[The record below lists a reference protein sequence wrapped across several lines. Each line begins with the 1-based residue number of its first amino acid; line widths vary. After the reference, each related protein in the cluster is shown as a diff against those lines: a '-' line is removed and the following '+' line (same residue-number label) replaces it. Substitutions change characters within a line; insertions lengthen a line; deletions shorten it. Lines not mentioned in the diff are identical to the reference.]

1 MLVGPGF
8 APVTPRWRQSEH
20 RKNSIMRSMK
30 AAMLGAGMLALA
42 AAGCTHAP
50 GPHAGMKM
58 ADDHAMGA
66 CMQKSHS
73 DMMKDTDCKAMMA
86 KMQMSEADMQA
97 MHACHAMDHAAM
109 MKDEKCAAMMA
120 KHHEMMDH
128 KAEH

>member
-1 MLVGPGF
+1 M
-8 APVTPRWRQSEH
+8 Q
-20 RKNSIMRSMK
+20 SMK
-30 AAMLGAGMLALA
+30 AAMLGVGMLALA

-50 GPHAGMKM
+50 DPHAGMKM
-58 ADDHAMGA
+58 SGDHAMGS
-66 CMQKSHS
+66 CMQKSQP
-73 DMMKDTDCKAMMA
+73 DMMKDADCKAMMA
-86 KMQMSEADMQA
+86 KMQMSEADMQT